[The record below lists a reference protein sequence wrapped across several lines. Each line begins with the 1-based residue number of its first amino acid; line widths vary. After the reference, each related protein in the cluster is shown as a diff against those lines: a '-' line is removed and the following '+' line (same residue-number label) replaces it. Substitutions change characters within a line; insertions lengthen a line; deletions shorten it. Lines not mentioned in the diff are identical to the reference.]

1 MESGNNNTR
10 ILILNGDES
19 SEAVINRVVHDSGSR
34 FSVDSVSV
42 ESAKSLPKED
52 VGLVFAGVQG
62 VRGVHGSDEVKT
74 AITSFPEARL
84 VILYDGAITNDLL
97 QVLAEQPVQ
106 LVRKPYEY
114 SEIRGILDS
123 LSSRCE
129 SPWFSM
135 SLVMTSR
142 EAGSLKVIF
151 PLADWLLKAG
161 VIGPKECKELH
172 VAFQEAITNS
182 LEHGNLGLK
191 SEWKDEFDDEGLD
204 RYSLEKSSRLA
215 DDLFGE
221 RNLKVEASYDGEFL
235 HLAIEDNG
243 EGFDVTK
250 VMGRPP
256 VIDESYGRGLSLITA
271 YMDDVGFNE
280 KGTRITVRKRLGE

>member
-1 MESGNNNTR
+1 MEPGTNNTK

-19 SEAVINRVVHDSGSR
+19 SEAVIHRVVRDSGSH
-34 FSVDSVSV
+34 FSVDSVSL
-42 ESAKSLPKED
+42 ESVITLPKD
-52 VGLVFAGVQG
+52 GVSLVFAGVQG
-62 VRGVHGSDEVKT
+62 VGGVHGSDEVKT
-74 AITSFPEARL
+74 ATSSFPEARVVL
-84 VILYDGAITNDLL
+84 LYDGAFTNDLL
-97 QVLAEQPVQ
+97 EVLAEQPVQ

-123 LSSRCE
+123 LYSKSEPQR
-129 SPWFSM
+129 FSM

-142 EAGSLKVIF
+142 EAGSLRVIF

-161 VIGPKECKELH
+161 VISSKECKELH

-215 DDLFGE
+215 DEVFGQ
-221 RNLKVEASYDGEFL
+221 RSLKVEASYDGEFL
-235 HLAIEDNG
+235 HLAIEDSG
-243 EGFDVTK
+243 DGFDVSK

-256 VIDESYGRGLSLITA
+256 AIDASYGRGLSLITA

-280 KGTRITVRKRLGE
+280 KGTRITVRKRLGD